1 MRKSFAVTLL
11 AVMMLFAFSACNNNP
26 AGNIPV
32 GPGMPGWPTGPGTDQ
47 ITEAEAVAVANGVI
61 NSLDRNT
68 VETDIK
74 QAVINFLKSSGDVEG
89 LKRGEISATYNGKE
103 YVIAA
108 AGSSLDSES
117 LITLLT
123 DILAAETGDE
133 NSGLLDLISADGIN
147 TVLNSLP
154 KMTLSAD
161 IIIDGSYDAFND
173 EATKATNGTITVDV
187 TPVYVAFENPDTPG
201 ANAYILADYTISS
214 KGITVSTV
222 NAENEA
228 EEYTIATD
236 GISGVLSAK
245 AIGVTMDELTSLLNS
260 DPFPETLNSKI
271 SAQIYMPEKDSD
283 YTLEVEGKEIAWSKL
298 SVFEGSSVISN
309 AVADILPF
317 INVGSERIMNEL
329 NRVLGGSE
337 PKHGDFTV
345 SSAAPSKSEIEFV
358 LDFND
363 YKYTVNDD
371 LVSGDITMTFT
382 VGNDNVATDYSIS
395 GTGIKLVNGAD
406 ASDTLTVDS
415 LEISGQLPAGSNI
428 TFTVAEQ
435 NVSAVTGTFT
445 GCFNEAELDLYVVDG
460 KDYASDVTAFLGS
473 WLN

>member
-32 GPGMPGWPTGPGTDQ
+32 GPGMPGWPSGPGTDK

-89 LKRGEISATYNGKE
+89 LKRGEISATYLGQDYLLAE
-103 YVIAA
+103 
-108 AGSSLDSES
+108 AGQG
-117 LITLLT
+117 LT
-123 DILAAETGDE
+123 DEASTLVNLIIDVGDE
-133 NSGLLDLISADGIN
+133 SFEGLEEYKAALASAVSKNIIN
-147 TVLNSLP
+147 LTI
-154 KMTLSAD
+154 SAD

-173 EATKATNGTITVDV
+173 ETTKATNGTITVAV
-187 TPVYVAFENPDTPG
+187 TPVYVAFDFEGEG
-201 ANAYILADYTISS
+201 ASAYILADYTISTN
-214 KGITVSTV
+214 GITISTV

-245 AIGVTMDELTSLLNS
+245 AIGVSSAELFGVLGGTVSDELIG
-260 DPFPETLNSKI
+260 KI

-283 YTLEVEGKEIAWSKL
+283 YTLEVEGRKIDWSDL
-298 SVFEGSSVISN
+298 SVFDGSSVISN

-329 NRVLGGSE
+329 NRVLGGTA
-337 PKHGDFTV
+337 PKHGGFTV
-345 SSAAPSKSEIEFV
+345 SSATPSESEIEFA
-358 LDFND
+358 LDLNN

-406 ASDTLTVDS
+406 ASTLTVDS
-415 LEISGQLPAGSNI
+415 LEISGQLPTGSNI
-428 TFTVAEQ
+428 TFTVDEQ
-435 NVSAVTGTFT
+435 NVSAVAGTFA
-445 GCFNEAELDLYVVDG
+445 GCFNEAELESYVVDE
-460 KDYASDVTAFLGS
+460 KDYASDVTAFLVS